1 MAPHSGAQ
9 HSGHCPPRVC
19 LAWAVLPWPGAAP
32 WPPSFPRAGLALDTS
47 AQPARPRHLWARTMR
62 AGRAGPSARRAPCRA
77 LPSRLRHVGDG
88 LCGGDQDA
96 RLSCWGAGSVT
107 HPAACTRPP
116 DACPHGCVVT
126 CTRSPFPKAEPE
138 PGCGRRGFTCR
149 GSPERGG
156 RGGDGRAPAA
166 DGSRRVPCTRSPPG
180 AQEAAHRSRPARPRP
195 GSEGDADAPDAPAP
209 LGSPPCPSAA
219 PQTATPLGPHRPWH
233 ERAPSLQG
241 RARGW
246 ALGSMPRTGH
256 QGGPAAG
263 DAGPGQRR
271 ERPTP
276 RPPSP
281 RIPLSVQFPKANER
295 SGTANSCKPR
305 RRDPRFLKQ
314 R

>member
-32 WPPSFPRAGLALDTS
+32 WPPSFPRPGLAPDTS
-47 AQPARPRHLWARTMR
+47 AQPAWPRHLWARTMR

-77 LPSRLRHVGDG
+77 LPSRFRGA
-88 LCGGDQDA
+88 GDQDA

-195 GSEGDADAPDAPAP
+195 GSEGDADAPDASRTSGVPALPLSSPPDSDASGATQALAQASPEPPGPGEGLGAGQHAQDGPPRRARCGGRRSRPTQREADAPSAVPQNSP
-209 LGSPPCPSAA
+209 LGS
-219 PQTATPLGPHRPWH
+219 
-233 ERAPSLQG
+233 
-241 RARGW
+241 
-246 ALGSMPRTGH
+246 
-256 QGGPAAG
+256 
-263 DAGPGQRR
+263 
-271 ERPTP
+271 
-276 RPPSP
+276 
-281 RIPLSVQFPKANER
+281 VPK
-295 SGTANSCKPR
+295 SK
-305 RRDPRFLKQ
+305 
-314 R
+314 

>member
-9 HSGHCPPRVC
+9 HSGHCPPQVC

-32 WPPSFPRAGLALDTS
+32 WPPSFPRPGLAPDTS
-47 AQPARPRHLWARTMR
+47 AQPARPRRLWARTMH
-62 AGRAGPSARRAPCRA
+62 AGPSARRAPCRA
-77 LPSRLRHVGDG
+77 LPSRLRGA
-88 LCGGDQDA
+88 GDQDA

-180 AQEAAHRSRPARPRP
+180 AQEAAHRSRPARLRP

-219 PQTATPLGPHRPWH
+219 PRQRRRWGHTGPGTSEPRASRAGRGAGRWAARP
-233 ERAPSLQG
+233 G
-241 RARGW
+241 RA
-246 ALGSMPRTGH
+246 TKE
-256 QGGPAAG
+256 GPLRG